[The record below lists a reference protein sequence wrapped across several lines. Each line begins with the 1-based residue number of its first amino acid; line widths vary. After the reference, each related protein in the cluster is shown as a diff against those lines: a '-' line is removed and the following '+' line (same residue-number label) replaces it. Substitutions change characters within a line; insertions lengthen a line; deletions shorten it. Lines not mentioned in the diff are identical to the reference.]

1 MGHGRKIAVIGLGY
15 VGLPVAVAFARAAPV
30 VGFDIDRV
38 RVDELRAGRDRTREV
53 DAADLAQP
61 NLACTSDPAALAGAD
76 FYIVT
81 VPTPI
86 DAANR
91 PDLSA
96 MLSASKAVGHALKRG
111 DIVVYESTV
120 YPGAVEEDCVP
131 VLENASGLKCG
142 GDFTVGYSPER
153 INPGDKAH
161 RFETITKV
169 VAALDAKTLDVVA
182 EVYGS
187 AVTAGIHR
195 APSIKVAEA
204 AKVIENTQRDLN
216 IAFMNELSEICHA
229 LGIDTA
235 DVLAAART
243 KWNFLPFHPGLVGG
257 HCIGV
262 DPYYLTHRAERAG
275 YAPRVI
281 LAGRQIND
289 GVGRRVAR
297 ECARLLMQR
306 GGAAPVVT
314 VLGLTFKENVPD
326 IRNSK
331 VVDIVRELSSFGI
344 AAQVHDPLAP
354 AQEAEHQ
361 YGIKL
366 ATMPA
371 LRPADAVVLAVGH
384 EDYVRGGWPLMRKLL
399 KPGGGI
405 VLDVKSLLDRA
416 AKPDEVELWRL

>member
-30 VGFDIDRV
+30 IGFDIDRA

-96 MLSASKAVGHALKRG
+96 MLSASKTVGHALKRG

-182 EVYGS
+182 GVYGS

-354 AQEAEHQ
+354 VQEAERQ
-361 YGIKL
+361 YGITL
-366 ATMPA
+366 ATMAA

-384 EDYVRGGWPLMRKLL
+384 EDYVRGGWPLIRKLL